1 MQTDGPD
8 DMTDTT
14 PMDIADRLLA
24 SLNVKNPHLLRIA
37 DIAEAANEIKRL
49 RAARG
54 TTPPQHVNEEIAEMV
69 EAWHQEFFGLRID
82 DRKLGE
88 LQRRIATLFYELATR
103 ATPPVSEEQIASAID
118 SVHLFSRVNDL
129 LTPPQIEICRYGSDD
144 EDEIVVVSSHDTKWK
159 EHDLLRNAVRDARA
173 RAG

>member
-24 SLNVKNPHLLRIA
+24 SLKVENPHLLRNA

-49 RAARG
+49 RA
-54 TTPPQHVNEEIAEMV
+54 
-69 EAWHQEFFGLRID
+69 D
-82 DRKLGE
+82 
-88 LQRRIATLFYELATR
+88 R

-173 RAG
+173 RAVLALLPQAGGWHPIQEGLTRAQIDRAELWAL